1 MRLIG
6 ITGGIGTGKS
16 TVGRYL
22 QAAGV
27 PVADADDLAHAA
39 IAPDGPAYG
48 PVVAAFGPAIL
59 KADGQIDRRIL
70 GEQVFADANA
80 RSRLNALVHP
90 AVRQMMLQQVAAWQE
105 AGTPVAALIIPL
117 LYENG
122 LEGLFAEVWVASC
135 PHELELARVMTR
147 DGLSRAQAE
156 ARINAQLPLSDK
168 VARADRVIDTAT
180 DFAGVEAQVRRH
192 LSRAKESP

>member
-22 QAAGV
+22 HAAGV

-59 KADGQIDRRIL
+59 NADGQIDRRIL
-70 GEQVFADANA
+70 GEQVFADADA
-80 RSRLNALVHP
+80 RRRLNALVHP
-90 AVRQMMLQQVAAWQE
+90 AVRQMMLQQIAAWQE
-105 AGTPVAALIIPL
+105 AGTPIAALIIPL

-135 PHELELARVMTR
+135 PHELELARVMAR
-147 DGLSRAQAE
+147 DGLSLAQAE

-180 DFAGVEAQVRRH
+180 DFAGVEAQVHHH